1 MLEKNIFFLCVSV
14 RGGIPEGYRRQ
25 KRKAKMPPFVYHE
38 SVIFQIEDWRQDLKS
53 LAVKKQFNTLPFPN
67 SCVICIEDLD
77 KFHYNYCMMYEL
89 LTDVYYAS
97 EHFPFTPFSEAT
109 LSEQ

>member
-1 MLEKNIFFLCVSV
+1 MLENKIFFLCVSV

-25 KRKAKMPPFVYHE
+25 KRKAKMLPFVYHE
-38 SVIFQIEDWRQDLKS
+38 SVIFQDWRQDSKS
-53 LAVKKQFNTLPFPN
+53 LAVKKQCNTLPFPN
-67 SCVICIEDLD
+67 SCVICIEDLA
-77 KFHYNYCMMYEL
+77 KFPYNYCMMYEL